1 VNGTQHYGTGRRKT
15 AAARVFLRPGTG
27 EVQVNGRALDDYF
40 PNEVLKMVIKQPL
53 HLTETAEKFDILV
66 TVEGGGSAGQAG
78 AIRHGISRALLQYDA
93 ELRDRLKSAGLLTRD
108 PRKKERKK
116 YGQRGAR
123 FQFSKRWSKARREIR
138 LVEVSMKEL
147 LEAGVHFG
155 HQTRR
160 WNPKMKP
167 YIFGKRNGIYIIDL
181 QKTLKLFNQV
191 VEVVRQMAGEGK
203 RILFV
208 GTKRQAQEV
217 IAEEASR
224 CGEFYVTN
232 RWLGGT
238 LTNFVTLRSSIQ
250 RLKEIES
257 RLSDE
262 NSPLTKKEK
271 LRLDRE
277 REKMAKNLEGIRDME
292 ELPDALFVVDP
303 KKEAIAVSEANKLG
317 IPVIAIVDTN
327 CDPELIDYIIPGNDD
342 AIRAI
347 RLFASRLADAY
358 LDGAGKSSGDR
369 YAEAKDG
376 VRISMAGYDPSKDM
390 AGATA

>member
-1 VNGTQHYGTGRRKT
+1 
-15 AAARVFLRPGTG
+15 
-27 EVQVNGRALDDYF
+27 
-40 PNEVLKMVIKQPL
+40 M
-53 HLTETAEKFDILV
+53 
-66 TVEGGGSAGQAG
+66 S
-78 AIRHGISRALLQYDA
+78 
-93 ELRDRLKSAGLLTRD
+93 
-108 PRKKERKK
+108 
-116 YGQRGAR
+116 
-123 FQFSKRWSKARREIR
+123 
-138 LVEVSMKEL
+138 LVEVTMKEL

-160 WNPKMKP
+160 WNPRMKP

-181 QKTLKLFNQV
+181 QKTVKLFEQV
-191 VEVVRQMAGEGK
+191 VDFVQSLAAEGK

-208 GTKRQAQEV
+208 GTKRQAQEA
-217 IAEEASR
+217 IAEEAAR

-238 LTNFVTLRSSIQ
+238 LTNFVTLRTSIQ

-257 RLSDE
+257 RLNDS

-277 REKMAKNLEGIRDME
+277 RDKMVKNLEGIRDME

-303 KKEAIAVSEANKLG
+303 KKEYIAISEANKLG

-347 RLFASRLADAY
+347 RLFASRVADAY
-358 LDGAGKSSGDR
+358 IEGSGHASEGGTVGNGKGM
-369 YAEAKDG
+369 
-376 VRISMAGYDPSKDM
+376 SMPMNVIDKDM
-390 AGATA
+390 AGAPAH